1 MRGLEKPQPP
11 ANVSPDGQTPRR
23 FVDAEWEFLADL
35 EGRANKAQFARSEF
49 DQIDKAKL
57 REVMYGEQR
66 SICVYCERRLSE
78 GSPPPQVE
86 HWRPL
91 SASPEF
97 AFHWKNL
104 YLSCSTRD
112 TCDSRK
118 SARRLSAKDTDPDLP
133 WPIDFAYED
142 VVGFTSGGHVF
153 VNSDVTLDEPTRNA
167 LELAID
173 DREEDGRRRRA
184 ILNLNHPTLREA
196 RRAALD
202 SERKALELQLGQ
214 HTPSADERA
223 VRASQILARDPL
235 PEHVSI
241 RVAWLR
247 KTLGQGS

>member
-11 ANVSPDGQTPRR
+11 ANVSPDGQTPRPM
-23 FVDAEWEFLADL
+23 VDAEWEFLADL
-35 EGRANKAQFARSEF
+35 ENRTNKAKFARSEF
-49 DQIDKAKL
+49 NQLDKAKL

-78 GSPPPQVE
+78 GSPTPQVE

-97 AFHWKNL
+97 AFHWKNV

-142 VVGFTSGGHVF
+142 VLGFTSAGRVF
-153 VNSDVTLDEPTRNA
+153 VRSDVTLEEPTRSA

-202 SERKALELQLGQ
+202 NEREALELQFGQ
-214 HTPSADERA
+214 NTPSANERA
-223 VRASQILARDPL
+223 VRASHILSRDTL
-235 PEHVSI
+235 PEQVST
-241 RVAWLR
+241 RVAWLLDA
-247 KTLGQGS
+247 LGQGS